1 MYVADHEEKA
11 WSWKLLSVGCQYV
24 KSRMRDLTKVFQSEA
39 IEDVSLT
46 YELDHRIAC
55 CVSPTP
61 YLSTNALTLELVEAI
76 DTDKVGNHDHYEVT
90 MPPLQ
95 YPQITFAPHSA
106 TLEHLAR
113 FMFHVCNQGMAK
125 HVQCA

>member
-1 MYVADHEEKA
+1 M
-11 WSWKLLSVGCQYV
+11 
-24 KSRMRDLTKVFQSEA
+24 
-39 IEDVSLT
+39 
-46 YELDHRIAC
+46 AC

-76 DTDKVGNHDHYEVT
+76 DTDKVGNHDHYEV

-106 TLEHLAR
+106 TYCTIA
-113 FMFHVCNQGMAK
+113 FSKVYVPC
-125 HVQCA
+125 VQSGNG